1 MPTSVLAVFN
11 TAQQVETA
19 VNSLMAAGQSRQRMS
34 LLTREDTVPVAA
46 LAPQVNHEVTEGV
59 AAGAV
64 SGATLGLFAGL
75 VIGAIAVPGVGTVLS
90 GGALASLLGAS
101 AVGAGV
107 GAVAGGTLLGG
118 LAKLG
123 VNQKEAELYAEAV
136 RRGKILLVVEASDN
150 QVERVK
156 AITAQAGAEEINSLQ
171 AHWLE
176 EGGQGFK
183 TRNSP

>member
-1 MPTSVLAVFN
+1 M
-11 TAQQVETA
+11 
-19 VNSLMAAGQSRQRMS
+19 
-34 LLTREDTVPVAA
+34 
-46 LAPQVNHEVTEGV
+46 
-59 AAGAV
+59 
-64 SGATLGLFAGL
+64 
-75 VIGAIAVPGVGTVLS
+75 
-90 GGALASLLGAS
+90 
-101 AVGAGV
+101 
-107 GAVAGGTLLGG
+107 GG